1 MQRNVLLVVV
11 DQWRA
16 DCVPHLGNTLLQT
29 PNLDR
34 LCREGVTFRNHVTT
48 AVPCGPARA
57 SLHTGQYLMN
67 HRQVQNWV
75 PLDSRHTTLP
85 RALRHLGG
93 DPALIGYTTTPPD
106 PRTTSPNDPRFRN
119 LGDMMDGWRPV
130 GDFGPAHDHYFGW
143 LAQQGFD
150 VPAVRDD
157 IWLPD
162 GMDAVPG
169 ATDRPA
175 RIPKEFSDSAFFT
188 DRALTYLKGR
198 NGKPF
203 FLHLGYYRPHPPFV
217 ASSPYHAMYAPA
229 DMPKPVRA
237 ETVAEEAAQHPLL
250 AYYMRNSKQGSF
262 FQKGQGLVAAMDA
275 GEIAQMRATYY
286 GLISEVDECL
296 GRVIDFLDETGQWEN
311 TLVVFTSD
319 HGEQLGDHHLLGK
332 IGYFDES
339 FRIPLVI
346 VDPDAGTTRGSIVDA
361 FTESVDIMPTLLE
374 WLGGQ
379 APRICDG
386 HSLLPFL
393 RGETPAGWRDALHYE
408 FDFRNVF
415 PANHEGELGLQMD
428 DCTLSVIQDNDFKYV
443 HFTALPPLLFDLRAD
458 PHQFRNLADDPAF
471 AGVVKTYA
479 QRALSWRM
487 RHAERTLTHF
497 RATPDG
503 LEERD
508 HRTPKETS
516 Q

>member
-1 MQRNVLLVVV
+1 M
-11 DQWRA
+11 
-16 DCVPHLGNTLLQT
+16 
-29 PNLDR
+29 
-34 LCREGVTFRNHVTT
+34 
-48 AVPCGPARA
+48 
-57 SLHTGQYLMN
+57 
-67 HRQVQNWV
+67 
-75 PLDSRHTTLP
+75 
-85 RALRHLGG
+85 
-93 DPALIGYTTTPPD
+93 
-106 PRTTSPNDPRFRN
+106 
-119 LGDMMDGWRPV
+119 
-130 GDFGPAHDHYFGW
+130 
-143 LAQQGFD
+143 
-150 VPAVRDD
+150 
-157 IWLPD
+157 
-162 GMDAVPG
+162 
-169 ATDRPA
+169 
-175 RIPKEFSDSAFFT
+175 
-188 DRALTYLKGR
+188 
-198 NGKPF
+198 
-203 FLHLGYYRPHPPFV
+203 
-217 ASSPYHAMYAPA
+217 
-229 DMPKPVRA
+229 
-237 ETVAEEAAQHPLL
+237 
-250 AYYMRNSKQGSF
+250 
-262 FQKGQGLVAAMDA
+262 
-275 GEIAQMRATYY
+275 
-286 GLISEVDECL
+286 
-296 GRVIDFLDETGQWEN
+296 IDFLDETGQWEN